1 MELPRQIVVGEKN
14 IGQVGEFLRSLS
26 NPKKVSIISGKNVKK
41 IIGKEIDESLK
52 NAKIMAVWNLAK
64 SNQVKETATK
74 HFKGEKDLVL
84 VSCDADNLKPDLKW
98 EISRGGDLFPHL
110 YRHLF
115 FEDITSQ
122 IEIPKIKGIHKF
134 PDTF

>member
-1 MELPRQIVVGEKN
+1 MKVVISRQLDL
-14 IGQVGEFLRSLS
+14 FLKFSHLAIMFIFKLFR
-26 NPKKVSIISGKNVKK
+26 IEEWQQFEAQGKTN
-41 IIGKEIDESLK
+41 GAPIDVMDGFIHFSK
-52 NAKIMAVWNLAK
+52 A
-64 SNQVKETATK
+64 SQVKETAAK
-74 HFKGEKDLVL
+74 HFKGEKNLVL

-110 YRHLF
+110 YRHLLI
-115 FEDITSQ
+115 EDIISQ